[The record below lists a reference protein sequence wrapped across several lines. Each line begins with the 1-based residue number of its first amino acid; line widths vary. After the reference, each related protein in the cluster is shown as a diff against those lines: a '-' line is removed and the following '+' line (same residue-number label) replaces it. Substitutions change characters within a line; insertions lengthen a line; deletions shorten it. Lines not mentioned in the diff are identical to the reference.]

1 MLFLRYYLWFV
12 PHVVLGVVLIAALQ
26 RRLQKQL
33 PFFFVFL
40 IFELIQF
47 LVLFSVSRIV
57 TTSTFGVYLWFLT
70 CGAAINA
77 FLQLGVL
84 YELADNLI
92 LSRTTLKKVFRPAL
106 TWTLGLLVLIAA
118 VASGTL
124 HDVSRKHLTNGFEI
138 VDFFSSLIIAGMLI
152 FLFVFSRA
160 LHISWR
166 NRVTGVALGFGIM
179 ACINLA
185 AAALRS
191 GLGKSGFVAVDIA
204 QMAALHV
211 SVVVWLVYLFLPKR
225 TPVFAG
231 RGLSESDIQIWDQEL
246 QRITGR

>member
-1 MLFLRYYLWFV
+1 MLSLRYYLWFA
-12 PHVVLGVVLIAALQ
+12 PHMVLGVVLIAALQ
-26 RRLQKQL
+26 KRLHKQL

-40 IFELIQF
+40 VFELFQF
-47 LVLFSVSRIV
+47 LALFTVSRIV
-57 TTSTFGVYLWFLT
+57 TASTFGVYLWFLT
-70 CGAAINA
+70 CGAAVNG

-92 LSRTTLKKVFRPAL
+92 LSRTTLEKVLRPAL
-106 TWTLGLLVLIAA
+106 TWTLGLLILIAA
-118 VASGTL
+118 IASGTL

-138 VDFFSSLIIAGMLI
+138 LDFFSSLIIAGMLI

-179 ACINLA
+179 ACVNLST
-185 AAALRS
+185 AALRS

-204 QMAALHV
+204 QMAAFHV
-211 SVVVWLVYLFLPKR
+211 SVVVWLIYLLLPER